1 MSNNPP
7 LCPLVV
13 LLSVINCVNVT
24 WAARVQNVF
33 LIMKVLALVV
43 ISVTGFVWIAQ
54 GETVGLTI
62 MPSANLPFPNT
73 IILDGIRTCFS
84 LHLLGALETS
94 IRFLVE
100 ESPGTLVSP

>member
-1 MSNNPP
+1 MQTMYC
-7 LCPLVV
+7 LFAV

-54 GETVGLTI
+54 GKKSRQI
-62 MPSANLPFPNT
+62 K
-73 IILDGIRTCFS
+73 DDIRLC
-84 LHLLGALETS
+84 
-94 IRFLVE
+94 
-100 ESPGTLVSP
+100 VSK